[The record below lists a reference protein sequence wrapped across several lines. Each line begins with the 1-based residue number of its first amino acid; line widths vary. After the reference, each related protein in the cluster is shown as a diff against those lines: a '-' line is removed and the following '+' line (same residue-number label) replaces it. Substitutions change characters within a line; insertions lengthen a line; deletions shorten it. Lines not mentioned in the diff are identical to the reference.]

1 MALSVSER
9 PSTAVARSV
18 GHFGGA
24 DILKIPENY
33 DDDLASKIEVKDTTR
48 ANWQR
53 LGIMVECSAGGE
65 FLRACSVPFD
75 GRSFFEVIERQGG
88 YDDYCATDAP
98 VQLAALAQRH
108 GPQPTQT
115 P

>member
-1 MALSVSER
+1 MLR
-9 PSTAVARSV
+9 
-18 GHFGGA
+18 
-24 DILKIPENY
+24 IPENHDY

-98 VQLAALAQRH
+98 VRLAALAQWH